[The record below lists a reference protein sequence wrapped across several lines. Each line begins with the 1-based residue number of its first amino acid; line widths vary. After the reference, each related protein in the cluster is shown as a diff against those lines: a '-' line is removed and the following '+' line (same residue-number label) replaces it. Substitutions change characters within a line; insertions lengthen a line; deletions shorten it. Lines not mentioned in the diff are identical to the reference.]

1 MSVWT
6 MWSSLTR
13 TTFRGCWT
21 STWRISMPGDPIRG
35 WANGRR
41 AGGRHL
47 PDPPRRAG
55 SSDGRCSAGCIT
67 CISTQRDGVLAPYN
81 RRYEVRQEYPE
92 AGSGPCASDE
102 QGARMR
108 NAPDAMTEAE
118 LRRCGRLLFTVL

>member
-13 TTFRGCWT
+13 TTFSGCWT

-55 SSDGRCSAGCIT
+55 SSAGRCSAGCIT
-67 CISTQRDGVLAPYN
+67 CISTQRDGVLAPYSPSVTD
-81 RRYEVRQEYPE
+81 RF
-92 AGSGPCASDE
+92 A
-102 QGARMR
+102 
-108 NAPDAMTEAE
+108 NAPDVLVHVVDQGPLDE
-118 LRRCGRLLFTVL
+118 LLGGHRW